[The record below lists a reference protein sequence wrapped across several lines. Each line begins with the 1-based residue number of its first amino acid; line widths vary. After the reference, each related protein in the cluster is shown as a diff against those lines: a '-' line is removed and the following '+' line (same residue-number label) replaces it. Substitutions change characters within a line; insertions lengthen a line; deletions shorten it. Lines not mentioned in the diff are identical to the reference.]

1 MKIITLRPMGVLLS
15 PPVRG
20 MKIKNE
26 PSAAV
31 PRGPQILFQNNP
43 MLLKTKKRSCGP
55 GERVSFDGADKH

>member
-1 MKIITLRPMGVLLS
+1 
-15 PPVRG
+15 